1 MMFNEAY
8 DSFDKYSA
16 VHHSKGTRTYYK
28 GKEKQLR
35 SYFGQMKVDTIS
47 KETITDFIIFQ
58 RKRNNDITN
67 STLNKYVA
75 ALKFILKN
83 ECGIVL
89 EYRKLTETEKVIPVV
104 PNHIIKLVF
113 KHYEIS
119 EKTPQNQRN
128 YLMFRLLL
136 DTGLRINELRQ
147 LRISNLDFDTSTIHV
162 KVTKTNSERYTFFT
176 EETHMMLTKYII
188 SNHIKDFLFINF
200 KNSDLLTVDNVLTIC
215 YRLQKKLNI
224 NVSIS
229 PHRWR
234 HTFATNFLK
243 RSKDI
248 EVLRLIL
255 GHKKLSTT
263 QKYLHLDKE
272 YLHEIYFK

>member
-1 MMFNEAY
+1 MKFNEAY
-8 DSFDKYSA
+8 DTFDKYSA
-16 VHHSKGTRTYYK
+16 VHHSTGTRNYYK

-35 SYFGQMKVDTIS
+35 AFFGSMEVDTIS
-47 KETITDFIIFQ
+47 KDTITDFIIHQ
-58 RKRNNDITN
+58 RRRNNDISN

-83 ECGIVL
+83 ECSIIL
-89 EYRKLTETEKVIPVV
+89 EYRKLTEVDKVIPVV
-104 PNHIIKLVF
+104 PSHIIRLVF
-113 KHYEIS
+113 RHYELS
-119 EKTPQNQRN
+119 ENTPETQRN
-128 YLMFRLLL
+128 HLMFRLLL
-136 DTGLRINELRQ
+136 DTGLRINELRH
-147 LRISNLDFDTSTIHV
+147 LKISDLDFDTSTIHV
-162 KVTKTNSERYTFFT
+162 KITKTNSERYTFFT
-176 EETHMMLTKYII
+176 EETHLMLTKYII
-188 SNHIKDFLFINF
+188 ANHIKDHLFINF
-200 KNSDLLTVDNVLTIC
+200 KNGDLLTVDNVLTIC

-224 NVSIS
+224 NVPIS

-255 GHKKLSTT
+255 GHKKISTT

-272 YLHEIYFK
+272 YLHEVYFK